1 MAGKMVEKVEK
12 GMVEKVMEEVMEE
25 VREEVGSLTVAW
37 GIQVM
42 MAFLARCIHLKDEE
56 FNWIQPPLH

>member
-1 MAGKMVEKVEK
+1 MAGKMVEMVEK
-12 GMVEKVMEEVMEE
+12 GMVEE

-56 FNWIQPPLH
+56 FNWIQPTLH